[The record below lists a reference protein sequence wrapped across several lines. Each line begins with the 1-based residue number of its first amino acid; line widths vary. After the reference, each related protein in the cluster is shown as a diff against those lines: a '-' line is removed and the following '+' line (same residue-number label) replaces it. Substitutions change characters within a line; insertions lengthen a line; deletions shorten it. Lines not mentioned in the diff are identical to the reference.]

1 MARTLTLI
9 WLTFRLTAADLD
21 RPGAEIQV
29 RVDGRM
35 QTVRQVN
42 GRWWTSENREVRK
55 TGATRWVPATNI
67 GGNLRQFLRFDHHQP
82 VDADRVDLLD
92 RTMGPDQV
100 RSLLGPPNVV
110 FPSNRPETRQVW
122 FYYGPGGFKLTIQFS
137 WKGLGIHQATV
148 EANAQSPAHE
158 VQHLAFRI
166 LGNGNDDIDEE
177 SPRNRALGMAAES
190 YSDAVAVEQGLSL
203 LSEYMASRHGGGAL
217 LARAKPSG
225 TANDAAPAKD
235 PAMRSLSAGMPRT
248 RVIELL
254 GEPSTRYTIHSVEG
268 SRETLVYV
276 QNGGQSV
283 TRVIVVEGKL
293 SEVQFPEPPR
303 TH

>member
-1 MARTLTLI
+1 M
-9 WLTFRLTAADLD
+9 
-21 RPGAEIQV
+21 QV

-35 QTVRQVN
+35 QSVRQVN
-42 GRWWTSENREVRK
+42 GRWWTAENREVRK
-55 TGATRWVPATNI
+55 MGATRWAPAVNI

-82 VDADRVDLLD
+82 VDPDRVDLLD

-148 EANAQSPAHE
+148 EANAQSPSHE

-166 LGNGNDDIDEE
+166 LGNGSEDIDEE

-190 YSDAVAVEQGLSL
+190 YADASAVEQGLSF
-203 LSEYMASRHGGGAL
+203 LSDYMASRHGGSPGRTM
-217 LARAKPSG
+217 LARAKPAG
-225 TANDAAPAKD
+225 DAVDAGLAKD
-235 PAMRSLSAGMPRT
+235 PAIRSLSAGMPRT

-276 QNGGQSV
+276 QNGGLSV
-283 TRVIVVEGKL
+283 RRVIVVEGKL
-293 SEVQFPEPPR
+293 SEVQFPEPAR

>member
-1 MARTLTLI
+1 MQA
-9 WLTFRLTAADLD
+9 
-21 RPGAEIQV
+21 

-42 GRWWTSENREVRK
+42 GRWWTTENREVRK
-55 TGATRWVPATNI
+55 VGSTRWVPAANI
-67 GGNLRQFLRFDHHQP
+67 AANLRQYLRFDHHQP
-82 VDADRVDLLD
+82 VDPDRVELLD

-122 FYYGPGGFKLTIQFS
+122 FYYGPGGFKLAIQFS

-158 VQHLAFRI
+158 VQHLAYRI
-166 LGNGNDDIDEE
+166 LGNGSEDIDEE

-190 YSDAVAVEQGLSL
+190 YADSVAVEQGLSFL
-203 LSEYMASRHGGGAL
+203 RDYMASRHGGSVRGAT
-217 LARAKPSG
+217 LARAKPVG
-225 TANDAAPAKD
+225 DAADAGPAKD

-293 SEVQFPEPPR
+293 SEVQFPEPAR